1 MFEAITTIED
11 LRSHYG
17 EVLPTTWRKEISK
30 INEPYRALIERAPFV
45 AFATIGAEGMDCSPR
60 GDGPGFVEILD
71 DQTLA
76 MPDRRGNNRLDTLR
90 NIVEDPRVALLF
102 LIPGWNECLRI
113 NGRAIV
119 TADEDLRA
127 QFEMKGVLPAT
138 VVVITIE
145 TMYFQCARAL
155 KRAALWS
162 TDSQVKKGDL
172 PSTGTLIQSAV
183 EEFDGQSYDEGLE
196 ERQAKTLY

>member
-1 MFEAITTIED
+1 PIGAI
-11 LRSHYG
+11 
-17 EVLPTTWRKEISK
+17 
-30 INEPYRALIERAPFV
+30 
-45 AFATIGAEGMDCSPR
+45 ATKGAEGMDCSPR
-60 GDGPGFVEILD
+60 GDGPGFVTILD

-76 MPDRRGNNRLDTLR
+76 IPDRRGNNRLDTLR

-102 LIPGWNECLRI
+102 LIPGWNECLRV

-119 TADEDLRA
+119 TANEDLRA
-127 QFEMKGVLPAT
+127 RFERNGVLPAT

-155 KRAALWS
+155 KRAELWS
-162 TDSQVKKGDL
+162 AESHVKKGEL

-183 EEFDGQSYDEGLE
+183 TEFDGKAYDEGLE
-196 ERQAKTLY
+196 ERQMKTLY